1 MTGQVRVFLAEIWLS
16 RVVHESSLVADGF
29 GLSLPGM
36 KRSTVLKA
44 LGLSFTLALA
54 PAAVPTAHAS
64 GTPAF
69 YKISAGSAANAST
82 LSFNHDVGSGQN
94 RLLVVAVVI
103 RDALQHPS
111 SVSYK
116 NVGMTRVSE
125 NECKI
130 TSVTPEIVSCRQS
143 VWILANPPAG
153 INQVRVN
160 LVGPS
165 PRTMAKATSYTGVN
179 QSIPIGPVAAGG
191 GVGPGEGA
199 TSVFPITR
207 PGDLVYSTAA
217 ATADTTVNL
226 SPGAGQTQRGVMT
239 GTPPLT
245 IGVGDRPAASGT
257 FTTEMRWNY
266 SSSSDNVVDAL
277 TAFAIQPAQLACN
290 VAGTPCSVTQ
300 PTECCSL
307 NCQCLDM
314 NPTCT
319 CG

>member
-1 MTGQVRVFLAEIWLS
+1 VLA
-16 RVVHESSLVADGF
+16 
-29 GLSLPGM
+29 
-36 KRSTVLKA
+36 T
-44 LGLSFTLALA
+44 LGLSFLLVLA
-54 PAAVPTAHAS
+54 PASPRTAHAT

-69 YKISAGSAANAST
+69 YKISAGSAANVST
-82 LSFNHDVGSGQN
+82 LSFDHDVGSGQN

-116 NVGMTRVSE
+116 NVGLTRVSE

-160 LVGPS
+160 LIGPS

-179 QSIPIGPVAAGG
+179 QSIPIGPIAAGG
-191 GVGPGEGA
+191 GVGPGEG
-199 TSVFPITR
+199 SFSIFPVTR

-217 ATADTTVNL
+217 ATADTTVTM

-239 GTPPLT
+239 GTPALT
-245 IGVGDRPAASGT
+245 IGVGDKPAASGA
-257 FTTEMRWNY
+257 FVTEMRWNY
-266 SSSSDNVVDAL
+266 SSSSDNVVDAV
-277 TAFAIQPAQLACN
+277 TAFSIQPAQLSCK
-290 VAGTPCSVTQ
+290 VAGAACEPAN
-300 PTECCSL
+300 PTACCSL
-307 NCQCLDM
+307 NCQCLEGFP
-314 NPTCT
+314 NCT